1 MCVALHWSLF
11 PLLSFFLFTATL
23 VLLSALTLIL
33 YIVLKERNEGVVS
46 REHSSLP
53 TTFWSSPLTWTANM
67 LSRPPVFAYSLIKRQ
82 FNSAASVIR
91 WKNGTQSTFDHDSIL
106 HNSRWQSFWRERV
119 LPANNEFLRSDI
131 PLDAFP
137 VVRQTQ
143 LGLIVAYSLDYV
155 KDIFQQKQVQPS
167 VSKPERYVLILRSPK
182 TNTADEIE
190 PSFKEVVTD
199 MLQFKQVSLFIQ
211 LLMFLRFWK
220 MFNL

>member
-11 PLLSFFLFTATL
+11 PILSFILFTATL
-23 VLLSALTLIL
+23 VLLSSLTLIV
-33 YIVLKERNEGVVS
+33 YIVLKERDEAVVS
-46 REHSSLP
+46 RER
-53 TTFWSSPLTWTANM
+53 SSPNFWTSPFTWTANM
-67 LSRPPVFAYSLIKRQ
+67 LSRPPVFAYSLLKRQ
-82 FNSAASVIR
+82 FNSVVSVIR
-91 WKNGTQSTFDHDSIL
+91 WKNSTQSAFDHDNIL
-106 HNSRWQSFWRERV
+106 HNSRWQKFWRERV

-155 KDIFQQKQVQPS
+155 KDIFQQNEVPPS

-182 TNTADEIE
+182 TNATDEIE

-199 MLQFKQVSLFIQ
+199 MLQFKQVSFFQNSRDFGQYSI
-211 LLMFLRFWK
+211 
-220 MFNL
+220 